1 MPPFILEFDVGS
13 KFEDNVLGK
22 NASCMFFKWNCMF
35 SGRAVNFDL
44 LITISIILFGCVW
57 F

>member
-22 NASCMFFKWNCMF
+22 NTASCMFFKWNCMF
-35 SGRAVNFDL
+35 SGRAVNFD
-44 LITISIILFGCVW
+44 V
-57 F
+57 